1 MIGLGVCLLL
11 PVQRLVQRNLFC
23 LGKLLAAAV
32 LSEAQVTTLIG
43 TPLTEATIRTGVF
56 FGRLILAQ

>member
-11 PVQRLVQRNLFC
+11 AVQRLVQRNLFY

-32 LSEAQVTTLIG
+32 FSEAQVATIIG
-43 TPLTEATIRTGVF
+43 TPLTEATIRAGVF